1 MRYAEGACALSFEQ
15 DKVVKGKI
23 MLFYDLWKNK
33 VLICAV
39 VGWIVAQFLKVI
51 YILIREKRFDIKR
64 FVGSGGMPSSHSA
77 FVSAMATAVG
87 ITDGFASSEF
97 AIAFVVAFVVMYDA
111 SGVRKAAG
119 EQAKIIND
127 LQEIIFENA
136 PVYLKELLGHT
147 RFEVIIGCALGVA
160 VSLFMLV

>member
-1 MRYAEGACALSFEQ
+1 MF
-15 DKVVKGKI
+15 
-23 MLFYDLWKNK
+23 FYDLWRNK

-39 VGWIVAQFLKVI
+39 LGWITAQCLKVI
-51 YILIREKRFDIKR
+51 FILIREKRLDITR
-64 FVGSGGMPSSHSA
+64 LVGSGGMPSSHSA

-87 ITDGFASSEF
+87 ITDGFASAEF

-119 EQAKIIND
+119 EQAKVIND
-127 LQEIIFENA
+127 IQEMIFENA

-147 RFEVIIGCALGVA
+147 RLEVIIGCIVGVS
-160 VSLFMLV
+160 VSLLILS